1 MIKLRLRLKSLPSQ
15 SESDRIQ
22 NQILFNC
29 WTQALTVPQALS
41 RVPLKLGS
49 LRLRGEAHESVTE
62 LEVTTNQA
70 ETLSNPNSRLY
81 SPNKSQTLNFFEV

>member
-49 LRLRGEAHESVTE
+49 A
-62 LEVTTNQA
+62 
-70 ETLSNPNSRLY
+70 
-81 SPNKSQTLNFFEV
+81 